1 MSPGL
6 EESGSALG
14 ETTPS
19 PGRDIYNATS
29 GCQVFLRFHISAL
42 ISFITGILYRKCQV
56 FMDSSLVLA
65 PFYWNL
71 KYISDMQSGHG
82 RSGEASDIYNTAMTV
97 AIILCK
103 EACTVKHEC

>member
-1 MSPGL
+1 MLCREFCFSCVIIAWVIEGMSPGL

-65 PFYWNL
+65 PFY
-71 KYISDMQSGHG
+71 
-82 RSGEASDIYNTAMTV
+82 
-97 AIILCK
+97 
-103 EACTVKHEC
+103 